1 MKFLYQT
8 FRAFLRDNDCER
20 QFDRAF
26 YTQCGANVL
35 DETLADIL
43 VIDETFLNR
52 CFDWSRTE
60 EGRQFW
66 KELDDKW
73 WKKYGSGE
81 SREDEADCAGEGDY
95 RSFHPCYVEEVH
107 KGG

>member
-1 MKFLYQT
+1 MSTSIYET
-8 FRAFLRDNDCER
+8 FRKFLRDNDCEQ
-20 QFDRAF
+20 QFDNAF

-52 CFDWSRTE
+52 CFDWSKTV

-66 KELDDKW
+66 KDLDDKW
-73 WKKYGSGE
+73 WKFCFFCSGDAVW
-81 SREDEADCAGEGDY
+81 RL
-95 RSFHPCYVEEVH
+95 
-107 KGG
+107 